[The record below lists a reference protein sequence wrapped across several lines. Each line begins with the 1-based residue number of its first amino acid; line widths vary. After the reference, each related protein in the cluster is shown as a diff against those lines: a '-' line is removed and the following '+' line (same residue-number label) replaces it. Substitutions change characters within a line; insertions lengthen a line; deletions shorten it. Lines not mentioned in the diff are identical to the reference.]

1 MSTAPLRAAMVPV
14 TRQMR
19 AYFAPVNRTSETP
32 TIFDPGLSGLFPL
45 NAPPAPWVDLGWIE
59 NFMRWYDTP
68 TDAVRSGVKSLPT
81 TQFRGA
87 LEAKVEFDFLQWGK
101 LQMAL
106 AGGSESMNV
115 LAPLSPSNTPAPS
128 GGVPAPGAAVLTGS
142 TASTL
147 VFGTGVASAFAAG
160 SLLAVDVDYAEQTGY
175 VGSGIAAAYV
185 TSAAAV
191 NNDPNYV
198 RRVTFNVGRVAEVT
212 AASVVLAQPLLGGVP
227 TAGASAQV
235 VVAFVDREGGSFF
248 QEWSAL
254 FVAEEES
261 GGRVCFYYPRLSPN
275 PGAGS
280 SGVRWDSAPVGKA
293 QGPGTSRSS
302 STQASGTLAGL
313 SAGAKSEASLT
324 GKFLREEFAGIAR
337 PMSAVSLRA
346 SFLALPFTDTNDG
359 QTVLCYRSFF
369 PAGMAA
375 VY

>member
-1 MSTAPLRAAMVPV
+1 MSTTPLRAAMVPV

-19 AYFAPVNRTSETP
+19 AYFAPVNRTTETP
-32 TIFDPGLSGLFPL
+32 TIFDPGLSGVFPL
-45 NAPPAPWVDLGWIE
+45 SSPPAPWVDLGWIE
-59 NFMRWYDTP
+59 NFTRWYDTP
-68 TDAVRSGVKSLPT
+68 TDAVRSGAMSLPT

-115 LAPLSPSNTPAPS
+115 LAPLSGSDAPAPS
-128 GGVPAPGAAVLTGS
+128 GGPPAPAAAVLAGS

-147 VFGTGVASAFAAG
+147 VFGTGVAGAFTAG
-160 SLLAVDVDYAEQTGY
+160 SLLAVDVNYAEQIGY

-212 AASVVLAQPLLGGVP
+212 ATTVVLAQPLLGGAP
-227 TAGASAQV
+227 ASGASAQV

-280 SGVRWDSAPVGKA
+280 SGVRWDSAAGVRVE
-293 QGPGTSRSS
+293 GPETSRSS
-302 STQASGTLAGL
+302 STQGSGMALGMGAS
-313 SAGAKSEASLT
+313 AKSEAST
-324 GKFLREEFAGIAR
+324 GKFLREEFAGMAR
-337 PMSAVSLRA
+337 PISAVSLRA
-346 SFLALPFTDTNDG
+346 SFLALPFVDTNDG